1 MKESILFSY
10 ILALVHQAKRSSRP
24 PSSLIYKQASFL
36 RSLGALSPTLRELK
50 GSGLNILQIIF
61 FNSITELL
69 MMSKNNESTI

>member
-36 RSLGALSPTLRELK
+36 RSLGVLYPTLRELK
-50 GSGLNILQIIF
+50 GSGLSILQII

-69 MMSKNNESTI
+69 MMSKDNESTI